1 MTAIR
6 ATFSQYAMVKTRGV
20 LVLHMEVPLEQQAE
34 VFKVLGYPLPG
45 EEVWCGI
52 ARLNPRAGAEPEPA
66 LDNPSEGPNA
76 FAAADEQDGGLG
88 RTVGS
93 IPATGANYE
102 IEDYD
107 IPPNDYS
114 DEAVRITASERG
126 KTRYASASD
135 MERARTRAALLPK
148 DARFILWVED
158 QRGYAPDEG
167 GAEHYIRDTCCAGES
182 RKLIAEDEMCYRAF
196 IAMETDYLLSIGA
209 LPEVR

>member
-1 MTAIR
+1 MSTPPAIR

-52 ARLNPRAGAEPEPA
+52 ARLKPIEPGVGPGSGETAPGQTHDAVTAGR
-66 LDNPSEGPNA
+66 DRQPS
-76 FAAADEQDGGLG
+76 FA
-88 RTVGS
+88 
-93 IPATGANYE
+93 
-102 IEDYD
+102 
-107 IPPNDYS
+107 
-114 DEAVRITASERG
+114 ASERG
-126 KTRYASASD
+126 KARYASASD

-148 DARFILWVED
+148 DARFQQWVIDNHLVVDGLLSNEE
-158 QRGYAPDEG
+158 A
-167 GAEHYIRDTCCAGES
+167 ATFYIREYCCAGES
-182 RKLIAEDEMCYRAF
+182 RKLIAEDEACYRAF

>member
-1 MTAIR
+1 MATRTMTE
-6 ATFSQYAMVKTRGV
+6 FPY
-20 LVLHMEVPLEQQAE
+20 EAE
-34 VFKVLGYPLPG
+34 VRLLRWGESSSAGRTITLELPPDEGQAHPFKGLPTG
-45 EEVWCGI
+45 QAHGQRFIMQFVAIG
-52 ARLNPRAGAEPEPA
+52 
-66 LDNPSEGPNA
+66 D
-76 FAAADEQDGGLG
+76 DEQPIQTQALPQ
-88 RTVGS
+88 RPS
-93 IPATGANYE
+93 PR
-102 IEDYD
+102 
-107 IPPNDYS
+107 S
-114 DEAVRITASERG
+114 EAARA
-126 KTRYASASD
+126 KYKSASD

>member
-148 DARFILWVED
+148 DARFIAWIGPCREGKED
-158 QRGYAPDEG
+158 IEAAQ
-167 GAEHYIRDTCCAGES
+167 YIRNVCCAGES
-182 RKLIAEDEMCYRAF
+182 RRLIAEDETCYRAF
-196 IAMETDYLLSIGA
+196 IAMETQYLVDTNQMA
-209 LPEVR
+209 EPR